1 MAKTLIVPGRRVVT
15 REQAGLAP
23 PKRSGSGYV
32 VAPDPDDQLGVTIH
46 NTGHYDRGL
55 PRLGGGAAA
64 WKGIQNGHFARGWSD
79 IAYSFGIALDED
91 GKGEIYE
98 GRGLRYRH
106 FANGS
111 ITTGR
116 TDLGR
121 PQVDWISIQFMAGFR
136 PLPEDALAAALDLTN
151 ALRDLGL
158 GRQIT
163 GHREFKIKD
172 CPDDYLWDNVV
183 RKWDNRVIPEIATI
197 VVPTAPASIK
207 GARFPLPSGHVFGDD
222 EPDGVTPI
230 WDGSE
235 SSAARAWVRLIQG
248 KVGADA
254 DGYFG
259 AQTEAEV
266 KEYQRQ
272 VGIRAD
278 GLVGPVSLGYMAR

>member
-1 MAKTLIVPGRRVVT
+1 MAKTLTVPGRRVVT
-15 REQAGLAP
+15 REQAGLVVP
-23 PKRSGSGYV
+23 RRSGTGYV
-32 VAPDPDDQLGVTIH
+32 AAANPDDQLGATIH

-64 WKGIQNGHFARGWSD
+64 WKGIQKGHFARGWSD

-98 GRGLRYRH
+98 GRGLRWRQ

-111 ITTGR
+111 VTTGR
-116 TDLGR
+116 TDLGS
-121 PQVDWISIQFMAGFR
+121 PQRDWISIQFMAGFR
-136 PLPEDALAAALDLTN
+136 PLPEDALQAALDLVD

-158 GRQIT
+158 GRQIS

-172 CPDDYLWDNVV
+172 CPDDYLWNNVV
-183 RKWDNRVIPEIATI
+183 RKWDNRVIPDTDVI
-197 VVPTAPASIK
+197 VVPAAPATLK
-207 GARFPLPSGHVFGDD
+207 GARFPLPKGHVFGDD

-235 SSAARAWVRLIQG
+235 SSSARAWVRLIQE
-248 KVGADA
+248 KVDA
-254 DGYFG
+254 EVDGYFG
-259 AQTEAEV
+259 AETEGKV
-266 KEYQRQ
+266 MTYQRA

-278 GLVGPVSLGYMAR
+278 GLVGTVTLGYMGK